1 MSKTI
6 LITGVGKRL
15 GFELAKALLKDGYQ
29 VAGTYRTEY
38 PSLADLKELGA
49 DLYQVD
55 FYQQDQVDGFV
66 AQLVQ
71 NYATIRA
78 IVHNASDWSADH
90 NGQAE
95 SSKSAAAVMQRM
107 MTVHVSV
114 PYQINLALQDILRK
128 NGHADVIHIGDYV
141 AEKGSKKHIAYAASK
156 AAMNNLTLSFASL
169 LAPEVKVN
177 TISPALLKFN
187 PDDGAA
193 YKDKTLAKALLPRE
207 AGFDE
212 VIEGVKMLL
221 NSHFMTGRNL
231 QFDGGRHL
239 R

>member
-6 LITGVGKRL
+6 VITGVGKRL
-15 GFELAKALLKDGYQ
+15 GYELSKALLKDGYQ
-29 VAGTYRTEY
+29 IVGTYRTEY

-49 DLYQVD
+49 ELYPVD
-55 FYQQDQVDGFV
+55 FYQQTQVDDFIS
-66 AQLVQ
+66 QLSNKYNV
-71 NYATIRA
+71 IRA
-78 IVHNASDWSADH
+78 IVHNASDWSADDSAHH
-90 NGQAE
+90 NAAE
-95 SSKSAAAVMQRM
+95 IMQRM
-107 MTVHVSV
+107 MTVHASV
-114 PYQINLALQDILRK
+114 PYQMNLALQDKLRAS
-128 NGHADVIHIGDYV
+128 GHADVIHISDYV

-156 AAMNNLTLSFASL
+156 AAMNNMTLSFASL
-169 LAPEVKVN
+169 LAPEIKVN

-187 PDDGAA
+187 PHDGEA
-193 YKDKTLAKALLPRE
+193 YKEKAMAKALLPRE

-221 NSHFMTGRNL
+221 DSRFMTGRNL